1 MKRLV
6 PLESVVVVRDGK
18 RITPPLNQPYDF
30 TDAEA
35 DALAASRPEAVRKPV
50 NEGEVGDEMLDLP
63 EDDGGEGD
71 DAIHEANATAAQ
83 ATKRRK
89 AAKKIA
95 AATGVKVDDL

>member
-35 DALAASRPEAVRKPV
+35 DALAASRPEAVRKPL
-50 NEGEVGDEMLDLP
+50 NEGVVGDEMLDLP

-71 DAIHEANATAAQ
+71 DAIHEANAAAG
-83 ATKRRK
+83 
-89 AAKKIA
+89 AAKKQA
-95 AATGVKVDDL
+95 KVKRAVAKVSGVKVDDL